1 MKYSTEANFN
11 LIMDFSKCDSYD
23 NAKDD
28 ASKLMPKYIDPEKE
42 YTVVIVNHVDNV
54 GVIESSDVYISPSYV
69 MSANLI
75 ASYEYSKNVSVE
87 VLSLYDNLYAHIKY
101 KTYDGVCY
109 SSFACCTASTYNIL
123 AFIRKLYDTNAKVHV
138 AV

>member
-1 MKYSTEANFN
+1 MEATYN
-11 LIMDFSKCDSYD
+11 LVFDFSKYESFND
-23 NAKDD
+23 AKDV
-28 ASKLMPKYIDPEKE
+28 ASKLMPKYIDLEKE
-42 YTVVIVNHVDNV
+42 YTVVIVNHVDDV
-54 GVIESSDVYISPSYV
+54 GMINNSDVYIAPSYV

-109 SSFACCTASTYNIL
+109 SSFAACTAGTYSIL
-123 AFIRKLYDTNAKVHV
+123 AVLRKFFDTRAKIHI
-138 AV
+138 A